1 MNYDPWLCENSKNR
15 KATRIIFR
23 NRLSV
28 LQVVLHRPRDL
39 LRQAS
44 SEEGGLEMRLV
55 REHVAGIVE
64 DRLQLNFGMIAK
76 PGLDLL
82 SSQAPRQV
90 WRPVDY
96 PDDAVLAHSAL
107 PRSGKPPR

>member
-1 MNYDPWLCENSKNR
+1 M
-15 KATRIIFR
+15 
-23 NRLSV
+23 
-28 LQVVLHRPRDL
+28 QVALHRPRDL

-44 SEEGGLEMRLV
+44 FEEGGLEMRLV
-55 REHVAGIVE
+55 REHFAGIVE
-64 DRLQLNFGMIAK
+64 DRVHLNFGMSAK

-90 WRPVDY
+90 RSLVDY